1 MIEYCPALMLSV
13 GRDSQ
18 PCHQQKMDH
27 PLALPSQFC
36 PNLMD
41 SAANL
46 PEKAEHGGT
55 GVEPHQGK
63 SRRWEIY
70 RFNGIEGLSWW
81 SCG

>member
-41 SAANL
+41 PAANL
-46 PEKAEHGGT
+46 PEKAVCACTLDLVIFVFFQAQRGNFF
-55 GVEPHQGK
+55 
-63 SRRWEIY
+63 S
-70 RFNGIEGLSWW
+70 
-81 SCG
+81 

>member
-1 MIEYCPALMLSV
+1 MTEYCPALMLNV
-13 GRDSQ
+13 GKERQSAVR
-18 PCHQQKMDH
+18 CHRQKMDP

-41 SAANL
+41 LAANL

-55 GVEPHQGK
+55 GVQPHQGK

-70 RFNGIEGLSWW
+70 S
-81 SCG
+81 SMA